1 MANAVQL
8 ATIVIDAGSD
18 WALTLGWEDED
29 GQPIPYTAIESE
41 IRTVNDSL
49 LARMTL
55 DSGVV
60 VDGET
65 FRLEIDDETTKDFPA
80 GKSIRIDWGGRV
92 GVSPFSAGGGLV
104 PFSIGQDQTDCMN
117 RRIYS

>member
-80 GKSIRIDWGGRV
+80 GTHKWDLWVEGASARRV
-92 GVSPFSAGGGLV
+92 RLAFADVLV
-104 PFSIGQDQTDCMN
+104 
-117 RRIYS
+117 RRSVTAHG